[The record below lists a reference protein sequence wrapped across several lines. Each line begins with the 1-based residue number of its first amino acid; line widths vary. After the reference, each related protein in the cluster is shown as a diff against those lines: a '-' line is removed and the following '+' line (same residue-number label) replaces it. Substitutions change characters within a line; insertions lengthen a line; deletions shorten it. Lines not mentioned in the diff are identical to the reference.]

1 MASETTAG
9 YVASRRIGE
18 ATVTVI
24 SEGTFPWKLD
34 LEAPEAEWRRAIP
47 EANAA
52 GEVVLGANVVHI
64 RLGSDSILI
73 DPGFAD
79 PSEPPPAYFPG
90 LKRSPGLLAGL
101 AAIGVAPEEITH
113 VVITHAH
120 SDHFMGVTAERD
132 GERLARFPRARHL
145 LARPEWDGNS
155 ERTQPDSP
163 LMVHLGTIAR
173 LGLLDLVD
181 GLQEVVPGVTI
192 IPAPGE
198 TPGHSIVRVR
208 SRGETCFVLGDL
220 FHHACEVSH
229 LDWVSPWRD
238 RAAMRSSREQ
248 LIAEALASHAT
259 LIYTHAPFPGWGR
272 IVAEAGSYLWKP
284 EYASGPA

>member
-1 MASETTAG
+1 MTSETTDG
-9 YVASRRIGE
+9 YVASCRIGD

-34 LEAPEAEWRRAIP
+34 LQAPEFEWRRAMP

-52 GEVVLGANVVHI
+52 GEVVLGDNVVHI
-64 RLGSDSILI
+64 RLGSASILV

-79 PSEPPPAYFPG
+79 PSEPPPAHFPG
-90 LKRSPGLLAGL
+90 LTRSPGLHAGL
-101 AAIGVAPEEITH
+101 AMIGVTPEQITH

-120 SDHFMGVTAERD
+120 SDHFMGVTVERD
-132 GERLARFPRARHL
+132 GERLSRFPHARHL
-145 LARPEWDGNS
+145 LGRPEWDGNP
-155 ERTQPDSP
+155 ERAQPDSS
-163 LMVHLGTIAR
+163 LMIHLGTIAR

-181 GLQEVVPGVTI
+181 GLREVVPGVTV

-198 TPGHSIVRVR
+198 TPGHSIVRLR

-229 LDWVSPWRD
+229 LDWVSPGRD
-238 RAAMRSSREQ
+238 RAAMRASREQ
-248 LIAEALASHAT
+248 LIADAVPSRAI

-272 IVAEAGSYLWKP
+272 IVPEAGSYVWQ
-284 EYASGPA
+284 PA